1 MINVMVRSPRK
12 RRNFFCIKITHRVS
26 AKTHIAGFMSFSCS
40 RDIKIFSFSE
50 TCLWCEALLC
60 VGGRAKH
67 WTGINP
73 WSKSSEITI
82 ITFGDYEVDLSS
94 LPFINLTAEAI
105 CRGEFHRRMFTYC
118 TVYCPTGPEGKMYF
132 TLWKMGGEEER
143 QLGSWWVLCLVRG
156 WTETKQRHKH
166 IGACCWLLASG

>member
-1 MINVMVRSPRK
+1 MQRRTLQGSCHFRVHVISKSSVSVRHACDARL
-12 RRNFFCIKITHRVS
+12 CCVS
-26 AKTHIAGFMSFSCS
+26 
-40 RDIKIFSFSE
+40 
-50 TCLWCEALLC
+50 
-60 VGGRAKH
+60 GGRAKH

-94 LPFINLTAEAI
+94 LPFINLTAKAI